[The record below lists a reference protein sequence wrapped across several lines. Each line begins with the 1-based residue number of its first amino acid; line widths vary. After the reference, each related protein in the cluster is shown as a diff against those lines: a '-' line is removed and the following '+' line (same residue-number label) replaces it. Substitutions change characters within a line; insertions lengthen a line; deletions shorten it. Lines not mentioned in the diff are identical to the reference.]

1 MTLILFVFILG
12 IIIFIHELG
21 HFIFAKRA
29 KIYVYEFA
37 LGMGPQIFSFKR
49 KNDETIYSIRL
60 FPIGGFVSMAGEE
73 VNEKENI
80 PEEKKF
86 YNRPWKD
93 RFFTIVAGVVFNFIM
108 AWLLLFLVA
117 LVNGAP
123 GNKPIIKETLEG
135 YPISETD
142 LKQGD
147 VIVRI
152 NQKRI
157 HSIDRLMLE
166 LHVSSGKEIEISYLR
181 DETEKKIKV
190 KPVVL
195 EEDGQEVY
203 RYGFLL
209 ENQFSKGL
217 LSALSFAFT
226 KSYNLI
232 EQMALVISYLFQGVL
247 SLDSLSG
254 PVGIFSVVGES
265 AQAGFISVV
274 FLIALISINVGFI
287 NLLPLPALDGGRLW
301 FLLIEKIKGSPL
313 NPKIE
318 NIIHQV
324 GFFLLIGLLIY
335 ITFNDILNLGK

>member
-1 MTLILFVFILG
+1 MTLILFVLILG

-37 LGMGPQIFSFKR
+37 LGMGPRIFSFKR
-49 KNDETIYSIRL
+49 KSDETIYSIRL

-73 VNEKENI
+73 VTEKENV
-80 PEEKKF
+80 PEENKF

-93 RFFTIVAGVVFNFIM
+93 RFFTIVAGVVFNFVM
-108 AWLLLFLVA
+108 AWILLFLVA

-123 GNKPIIKETLEG
+123 GNKPIIKETLTG

-147 VIVRI
+147 VIVKI

-157 HSIDRLMLE
+157 RSIDRLMLE
-166 LHVSSGKEIEISYLR
+166 LHVNSGKEIEITYLS
-181 DETEKKIKV
+181 DNIEKNVKV
-190 KPVVL
+190 KPVVT
-195 EEDGQEVY
+195 EEEGQEVY

-209 ENQFSKGL
+209 EKQISKGL
-217 LSALSFAFT
+217 LSALGFAFT

-318 NIIHQV
+318 NIIHQI